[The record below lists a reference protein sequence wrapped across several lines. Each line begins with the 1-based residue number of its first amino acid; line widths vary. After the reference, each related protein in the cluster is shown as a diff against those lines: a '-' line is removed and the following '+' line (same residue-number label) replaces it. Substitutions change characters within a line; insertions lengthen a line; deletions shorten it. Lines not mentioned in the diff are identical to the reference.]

1 MNKVLKEEPDEI
13 EDGEDTINA
22 EYPKG
27 TTGHSKMSE
36 RYLPERLY
44 QSILKQFRFCQ
55 NRILY
60 FCISTSVP
68 THGRLRTW
76 SQ

>member
-27 TTGHSKMSE
+27 TTGHSKM
-36 RYLPERLY
+36 
-44 QSILKQFRFCQ
+44 
-55 NRILY
+55 
-60 FCISTSVP
+60 
-68 THGRLRTW
+68 
-76 SQ
+76 